1 MNFYEELDAVMKQD
15 FGNRGLLASLPP
27 SPAAETAGSLCGAKR
42 VLLLTG
48 FPVRTGKDSFTGE
61 TDGPSGTANLA
72 AALAGARCQDPPG
85 TDAASAPRFKGRLG
99 LSRAEGR
106 AFGLAGNG
114 NRRFYKKLHP
124 GFLPHPLYKP

>member
-72 AALAGARCQDPPG
+72 AALTGAGCQALVV
-85 TDAASAPRFKGRLG
+85 TDAASAPLLKAALDFRAPKAG
-99 LSRAEGR
+99 LWSCRKREPT
-106 AFGLAGNG
+106 L
-114 NRRFYKKLHP
+114 L
-124 GFLPHPLYKP
+124 